1 MQIGLAE
8 HFTYK
13 KLIKFTLPTI
23 IMMVFTS
30 IYGVVDGLFIS
41 NVVKGEAFA
50 SVNLIMPAIMIVGTI
65 GFMFGTGGS
74 AIISKTL
81 GEGDTKK
88 ANRYFSMLVYLEIIL
103 GMIFTIIG
111 LIFLEPIA
119 ELLGATKEMMADC
132 LTYGRI
138 LFIGMTAF
146 ILQNSFQ
153 SFLVVAEKP
162 GFGLIISIIAG
173 LTNIVLDFL
182 FVYVFKLGVAGA
194 AWATITSQIVGA
206 IIPLIYFMRKN
217 KTPLK
222 LGKTKFELSPIIKTC
237 TNGSSEMVTNLSM
250 SLVNILFNMKLMK
263 LVGSNGVTAYGIIMY
278 VGFLFVGTYV
288 GYSVGSA
295 PIIGYHYGAGNK
307 DELKSLLNKS
317 LKLLGVTAV
326 VMTLLAELFARP
338 LASIFVSYDKD
349 LLNLTI
355 NAIRLYSLSYIISW
369 FNIYV
374 SSFFTALNDGF
385 ISALISFLRTL
396 VFQIIVILVLP
407 ELIGINGIWLS
418 VLTAEILALI
428 VSLICFIKNKK
439 KYEYA

>member
-1 MQIGLAE
+1 MPIGLAE

-23 IMMVFTS
+23 IMMIFTS

-50 SVNLIMPAIMIVGTI
+50 SVNLIMPAIMIIGTI

-81 GEGDTKK
+81 GEGDKEK

-103 GMIFTIIG
+103 GIIFAIVG
-111 LIFLEPIA
+111 LLFLEPLA
-119 ELLGATKEMMADC
+119 ELMGATKEMMPDC

-138 LFIGMTAF
+138 LLIGITAF

-162 GFGLIISIIAG
+162 GFGLVISIIAG
-173 LTNIVLDFL
+173 VTNIILDFL
-182 FVYVFKLGVAGA
+182 FVYVFRWKVAGA
-194 AWATITSQIVGA
+194 AWATVTSQVVGS
-206 IIPLIYFMRKN
+206 IIPLIYFMKKN

-222 LGKTKFELSPIIKTC
+222 LGKTKFELSPILKAC

-250 SLVNILFNMKLMK
+250 SLVNILFNMKLMEI
-263 LVGSNGVTAYGIIMY
+263 VGSNGVTAYGIIMY

-288 GYSVGSA
+288 GFSVGSA

-307 DELKSLLNKS
+307 DELKSILNKS
-317 LKLLGVTAV
+317 VKLLGIVAIA
-326 VMTLLAELFARP
+326 MTILAELFAKP

-349 LLNLTI
+349 LLELTI

-369 FNIYV
+369 FNIYA

-385 ISALISFLRTL
+385 VSALISFLRTL
-396 VFQIIVILVLP
+396 VFQVIVILVLP

-418 VLTAEILALI
+418 VLIAEILALI
-428 VSLICFIKNKK
+428 VSVICFIKNKK

>member
-1 MQIGLAE
+1 MKIGLAE

-23 IMMVFTS
+23 IMMIFTS

-81 GEGDTKK
+81 GEGDIKR

-103 GMIFTIIG
+103 GVIFTIVGIV
-111 LIFLEPIA
+111 FLEPIA
-119 ELLGATKEMMADC
+119 ELMGATKEMMGYC

-162 GFGLIISIIAG
+162 GFGLVISIIAG
-173 LTNIVLDFL
+173 LTNIILDFL
-182 FVYVFKLGVAGA
+182 FIYVFKFGVAGA
-194 AWATITSQIVGA
+194 AWATIISQVVGA
-206 IIPLIYFMRKN
+206 IIPLIYFVRKN

-222 LGKTKFELSPIIKTC
+222 LGKTKFEMTPIVKAC

-250 SLVNILFNMKLMK
+250 SLINILFNMKLMK

-295 PIIGYHYGAGNK
+295 PVIGYHYGAGNK

-317 LKLLGVTAV
+317 IKLLGVVAV
-326 VMTLLAELFARP
+326 VMTLLAELFAKP
-338 LASIFVSYDKD
+338 LASIFVGYDKD
-349 LLNLTI
+349 LLELTI

-369 FNIYV
+369 FNIFA
-374 SSFFTALNDGF
+374 SSFFTALNNGF
-385 ISALISFLRTL
+385 VSALISFLRTL
-396 VFQIIVILVLP
+396 VFQVIVILILP

-418 VLTAEILALI
+418 VLVAEIFALI
-428 VSLICFIKNKK
+428 VSVICFIKNKR

>member
-1 MQIGLAE
+1 MKIGLSE

-23 IMMVFTS
+23 IMMIFTS

-41 NVVKGEAFA
+41 NVIKGDAFA
-50 SVNLIMPAIMIVGTI
+50 SVNLIMPAIMIIGTI
-65 GFMFGTGGS
+65 GFMIGTGGS

-81 GEGDTKK
+81 GEGDTEK
-88 ANRYFSMLVYLEIIL
+88 ANQYFSMLIYLEIIL
-103 GMIFTIIG
+103 GVISTIIS
-111 LIFLEPIA
+111 LIVLNPVA
-119 ELLGATKEMMADC
+119 ELLGATKEMLPTC
-132 LTYGRI
+132 INYGSI
-138 LFIGMTAF
+138 LLIGMTAF

-162 GFGLIISIIAG
+162 GFGLAISVMAG
-173 LTNIVLDFL
+173 VTNIVLDFL
-182 FVYVFKLGVAGA
+182 FVYVFRFGVSGA
-194 AWATITSQIVGA
+194 AWATVISQIVGA

-217 KTPLK
+217 KSPLK

-250 SLVNILFNMKLMK
+250 SLVNILFNMKLME
-263 LVGSNGVTAYGIIMY
+263 LIGADGVTAYGIIMY

-288 GYSVGSA
+288 GFSVGSA
-295 PIIGYHYGAGNK
+295 PIIGYHYGAENK
-307 DELKSLLNKS
+307 EELKSLLNKS
-317 LKLLGVTAV
+317 LKLLGVVAI
-326 VMTLLAELFARP
+326 VMTLLSELFARP
-338 LASIFVSYDKD
+338 LASIFVSYDEN
-349 LLNLTI
+349 LLKLTV

-369 FNIYV
+369 FNIYS
-374 SSFFTALNDGF
+374 SSFFTALNNGF

-396 VFQIIVILVLP
+396 VFQIIIILILP

-418 VLTAEILALI
+418 VFVAEALSLV
-428 VSLICFIKNKK
+428 VSVTCLIKNKK